1 MLQQLFLFGNFPNI
15 NINSG
20 EYMYYF
26 CVIFFLK
33 AIVIRITDLQD
44 AESLMQ
50 NISQQ
55 IIKEIFQT

>member
-1 MLQQLFLFGNFPNI
+1 MLQQVFPFGNFPNI

-26 CVIFFLK
+26 CVIFLK

-44 AESLMQ
+44 AASLMQ